1 MHFLK
6 TEKRRLVGE
15 GRKRNGWMSKL
26 EWQGGGGIEGSWI
39 LSALRINSLINILRI
54 SILKFI

>member
-26 EWQGGGGIEGSWI
+26 EWQGGGGRGYRRELDSFSTPYKLTDQYIT
-39 LSALRINSLINILRI
+39 NIY
-54 SILKFI
+54 S

>member
-26 EWQGGGGIEGSWI
+26 EWQGGGGDRRELDSFSTPYKLTDQYIT
-39 LSALRINSLINILRI
+39 NIY
-54 SILKFI
+54 S

>member
-26 EWQGGGGIEGSWI
+26 EWQGGGGGRGGNEVSWMYKLTDQYI
-39 LSALRINSLINILRI
+39 TNIY
-54 SILKFI
+54 S